1 MPQQVQRLRA
11 ELARLREENAELQHM
26 RERAAEMLGRAI
38 SERIHNFNRGIGRT
52 SEAENTVLLCI
63 SVCEILVPGL
73 EARLREEYREEHGHY
88 PEEAESEAET
98 EPEPGAEP
106 DIGDDF

>member
-11 ELARLREENAELQHM
+11 ELACLREENAELQHM

-38 SERIHNFNRGIGRT
+38 TERVDNWGIGRT
-52 SEAENTVLLCI
+52 SEAENTLLLCLELG
-63 SVCEILVPGL
+63 EILSPGFAAL
-73 EARLREEYREEHGHY
+73 LREEYREEHGHY

-106 DIGDDF
+106 DIGDNF